1 MFPMKAGG
9 AATVNRRRGDPVSP
23 SPLQERCGA
32 CGGSCCGRG
41 GPGTEERRGS
51 CGVAALW
58 EGVGK
63 PAALAAGAG
72 GIFQMREDE
81 PAPRVGAGLNRPP

>member
-1 MFPMKAGG
+1 VADRVAAG
-9 AATVNRRRGDPVSP
+9 AALEPRK
-23 SPLQERCGA
+23 GA
-32 CGGSCCGRG
+32 ALAVWR
-41 GPGTEERRGS
+41 
-51 CGVAALW
+51 LW